1 MELNFNG
8 GIFLHS
14 EPAGRFDW
22 EVAFKLGVI
31 QASKRLRKSS
41 DDIERSM
48 PNHQSNVYSWLARSF
63 LGKTE
68 LKIDNFLEFSNF
80 SEASRDELSKK
91 YQSASFRLGE
101 LTLVLFEKDNICGF
115 VNPMHGKVLN
125 IAGTEISITHDS
137 YIPYESGGD

>member
-1 MELNFNG
+1 
-8 GIFLHS
+8 
-14 EPAGRFDW
+14 
-22 EVAFKLGVI
+22 
-31 QASKRLRKSS
+31 
-41 DDIERSM
+41 
-48 PNHQSNVYSWLARSF
+48 

-101 LTLVLFEKDNICGF
+101 LTLVLFEKENICGF

-137 YIPYESGGD
+137 NIPYESGGD